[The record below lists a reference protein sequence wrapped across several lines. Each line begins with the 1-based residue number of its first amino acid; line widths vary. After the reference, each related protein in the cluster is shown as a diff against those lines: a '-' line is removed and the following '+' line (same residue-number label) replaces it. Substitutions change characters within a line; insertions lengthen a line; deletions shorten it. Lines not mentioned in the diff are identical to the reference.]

1 MTTPIPV
8 LATEN
13 NLPLPGIDKADE
25 KNDVQPGWNDGSNG
39 SGYKHPDK
47 NFSWDDIYS
56 GNPSSGTGSGPG
68 PGPGDGSG
76 TGGDPSSGGGGTGS
90 GGGPDSGGDGT
101 GSGGRKRTR
110 LNSSHVASS

>member
-56 GNPSSGTGSGPG
+56 GNSSSGTGSG

-76 TGGDPSSGGGGTGS
+76 TGGGPGSGGGGTGS
-90 GGGPDSGGDGT
+90 GGGPGT
-101 GSGGRKRTR
+101 GGGIGRA
-110 LNSSHVASS
+110 HV